1 MVKVRARKNRLNAL
15 GEGKKQ
21 AKQGTRVHTGV
32 GLIKGLY
39 WDGENEAVNERCRS
53 RMNQRLA
60 GQWCEGRADGRSG
73 RKCVF
78 RLSSYCGGRAP
89 RKRPELI
96 RGRQQHIVSSGV

>member
-15 GEGKKQ
+15 GEGEKQ

-60 GQWCEGRADGRSG
+60 GQGSGVRAGRMEGLAGSACFDFPLTVAGGRQERGRS
-73 RKCVF
+73 
-78 RLSSYCGGRAP
+78 
-89 RKRPELI
+89 
-96 RGRQQHIVSSGV
+96 